1 MNLHL
6 LENPRA
12 LQSHII
18 SSLAERC
25 GCESLFADTECEKVQ
40 SSSVMLLLGEQAV
53 ENGNRPE
60 ICVILNKRSQEVRQ
74 PGDLCCPGGTVETT
88 VDPYLA
94 RLLALPFSPLSRW
107 PAWKI
112 LRRYQRREARLLSL
126 LLAAGLRESWEEMR
140 LNPFAA
146 RFLGPLPSQ
155 CLLLFRRV
163 IHPMVAYVS
172 WQKNFFPSWEV
183 EKILFIPLR
192 ALLNP
197 SHYAVFRLHVPSHLE
212 WRFNGSQLEFPC
224 FLYRHEGHTELLWG
238 VTYRIVTLLLEV
250 LFEFTPPGMAR
261 LPLVPAVLDDSY
273 IHGRARCTR

>member
-163 IHPMVAYVS
+163 IHPMVALGGG
-172 WQKNFFPSWEV
+172 KDPFHPPSSPAQ
-183 EKILFIPLR
+183 PLS
-192 ALLNP
+192 LCGLP
-197 SHYAVFRLHVPSHLE
+197 P
-212 WRFNGSQLEFPC
+212 PC
-224 FLYRHEGHTELLWG
+224 ASS
-238 VTYRIVTLLLEV
+238 
-250 LFEFTPPGMAR
+250 PGMEIQWQPAR
-261 LPLVPAVLDDSY
+261 VSLFPLPSRGAHGNAVGSDLQDRDTASRSTFR
-273 IHGRARCTR
+273 IHPPRHGPPSADTGSAG